1 MVGIIFNF
9 PFSIKKFHRGNIE
22 KKGVLL
28 IETVYKGTN
37 KMIIGIVF
45 GVITF
50 WLFAQAIVNVVP
62 AVQEDLGISLG
73 TLNIG
78 ISLSALFSGMF
89 IVAAGGLADK
99 LGRKR
104 IAYIGFILSIIG
116 SLCLVLAQGA
126 ALLIIGRIIQ
136 GVSAACIM
144 PSTIALMKA
153 YFEGA
158 ERQRALSYWSIGSW
172 GGSGVASFA
181 GGAIATSLGWRW
193 IFIFSIV
200 FAVVGMFLLKDTPE
214 SKQESS
220 GAFKF
225 DYTGL
230 GIFIITMIALNVLI
244 TYGSDL
250 GWTSP
255 ISLLLIAVTIVGLIV
270 FIKVEKSK
278 KIVLIDFAVF
288 KNGPYTGAN
297 VSNFLLNAI
306 AGTLVVANTY
316 VQVGRGFSSFQSG
329 MLSIGYLVTVLSM
342 IRVGEKILQRVG
354 AKSPMIWGATITTI
368 GVGIMGLTFLPDFT
382 YTVVVFTG
390 FALFGLGLGIY
401 ATPSTD
407 TSVSNAPAD
416 KVGEAA
422 GVYKMASSLG
432 SAFGVAIS
440 TAAYATIAATGNLEW
455 AATVGIIVNV
465 IFGIL
470 SILSILIMVPKDA
483 GKLEKTTKPNLTSKL
498 KSKEPEPIIE

>member
-1 MVGIIFNF
+1 MEEG
-9 PFSIKKFHRGNIE
+9 
-22 KKGVLL
+22 
-28 IETVYKGTN
+28 YKGTN

-62 AVQEDLGISLG
+62 TVQEDLGVSLG
-73 TLNIG
+73 TLNIA

-99 LGRKR
+99 LGRKK
-104 IAYIGFILSIIG
+104 IAYVGFILSIIG
-116 SLCLVLAQGA
+116 SFCLVIAQGST
-126 ALLIIGRIIQ
+126 LLIVGRIIQ
-136 GVSAACIM
+136 GLSAACIM
-144 PSTIALMKA
+144 PSTIALIKA

-158 ERQRALSYWSIGSW
+158 ERQRALSFWSIGSW
-172 GGSGVASFA
+172 GGSGIASFA

-193 IFIFSIV
+193 IFIFSII
-200 FAVVGMFLLKDTPE
+200 FAVIGMFLLKDTPE
-214 SKQESS
+214 SKQEST

-225 DYTGL
+225 DYIGL
-230 GIFIITMIALNVLI
+230 AIFIVTMIALNVFI
-244 TYGSDL
+244 TYGANL

-255 ISLLLIAVTIVGLIV
+255 ISLVLIAVTIIGLLV

-278 KIVLIDFAVF
+278 DIVLIDFAVF
-288 KNGPYTGAN
+288 KNAPYTGAT

-316 VQVGRGFSSFQSG
+316 VQVARGFNSFQSG
-329 MLSIGYLVTVLSM
+329 MLSLGYLVAVLAM
-342 IRVGEKILQRVG
+342 IRVGEKILQKVG
-354 AKSPMIWGATITTI
+354 AKSPMIWGALITTV
-368 GVGIMGLTFLPDFT
+368 GVAMMGLTFLPDLP
-382 YTVVVFTG
+382 YTIVVFIG

-440 TAAYATIAATGNLEW
+440 ATVYASIAASGNLES

-470 SILSILIMVPKDA
+470 SILSIIFLVPKDA
-483 GKLEKTTKPNLTSKL
+483 GKK
-498 KSKEPEPIIE
+498 

>member
-1 MVGIIFNF
+1 MN
-9 PFSIKKFHRGNIE
+9 
-22 KKGVLL
+22 
-28 IETVYKGTN
+28 TYKGTN

-50 WLFAQAIVNVVP
+50 WLFAQAMVNVVP

-73 TLNIG
+73 TINIA

-99 LGRKR
+99 IGRKK
-104 IAYIGFILSIIG
+104 IAVIGYWLSILG

-126 ALLIIGRIIQ
+126 VLLIIGRIII
-136 GVSAACIM
+136 GLSAAFIM
-144 PSTIALMKA
+144 PSTIALIKA

-158 ERQRALSYWSIGSW
+158 DRQRALSYWSIGSW

-200 FAVVGMFLLKDTPE
+200 FALVGLFLLKDTPE

-220 GAFKF
+220 GKFRF
-225 DYTGL
+225 DYVGL
-230 GIFIITMIALNVLI
+230 GIFIVTMVALNILI
-244 TYGSDL
+244 TYGADF
-250 GWTSP
+250 GWTSG
-255 ISLLLIAVTIVGLIV
+255 ISLILMAVTVIGLIT
-270 FIKVEKSK
+270 FIRVEMK
-278 KIVLIDFAVF
+278 KEVVLIDFAVF
-288 KNGPYTGAN
+288 KNKAYTGAT

-316 VQVGRGFSSFQSG
+316 VQVGRGFNAFQSG
-329 MLSIGYLVTVLSM
+329 LLSLGYLVTVLAM

-354 AKSPMIWGATITTI
+354 AKKPMIWGGLITTV
-368 GVGIMGLTFLPDFT
+368 GVALMGLTFLPDVA
-382 YTVVVFTG
+382 YTIAVFIG

-407 TSVSNAPAD
+407 TSVSNAPSD

-440 TAAYATIAATGNLEW
+440 MTAYGAAAANGNLEL
-455 AATVGIIVNV
+455 AATTGIIINV
-465 IFGIL
+465 IFGVL
-470 SILSILIMVPKDA
+470 SILSILFLVPKNA
-483 GKLEKTTKPNLTSKL
+483 GKSVD
-498 KSKEPEPIIE
+498 